1 MKSKDLQPNR
11 PVSCDLQ
18 SIRPDMHHQKTLQFL
33 QILQIGSGLVLS
45 WCPHHERL
53 LTIEDPRTK
62 CVWTGLQYS
71 HHKRDRRATL
81 AIPRG
86 HDVTES
92 SGKPNVARPTKK
104 LGSQT
109 EPNLRKDN
117 PYYEKKSGLPPSS
130 EGRGGHQD
138 QFAKAF
144 VGHAAED
151 ALVQPGRLAGCGHD
165 GWEFGVIAIVD

>member
-109 EPNLRKDN
+109 EPSLRKDN
-117 PYYEKKSGLPPSS
+117 PVYEKKSELTLSRK
-130 EGRGGHQD
+130 GRGGEEHQLA
-138 QFAKAF
+138 QAF
-144 VGHAAED
+144 IGHAAED
-151 ALVQPGRLAGCGHD
+151 ALVQLRRFVRCGHD
-165 GWEFGVIAIVD
+165 GWEFGVITIVD